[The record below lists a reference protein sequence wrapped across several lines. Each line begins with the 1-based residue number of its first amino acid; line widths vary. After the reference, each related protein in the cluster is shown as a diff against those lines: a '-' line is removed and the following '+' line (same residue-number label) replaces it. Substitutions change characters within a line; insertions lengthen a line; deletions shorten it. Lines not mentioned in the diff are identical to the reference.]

1 MLILLKHHWLEKKRA
16 LNRQSSIFISILTG
30 VIGFYILA
38 NILVAGWYADVIIQM
53 IYPTE
58 NVMEAFTGLLF
69 FYFLY
74 DFFARFL
81 FQKIPVFSIQP
92 YLTLPVKKSRLFH
105 HILLKSIPGFF
116 NLLAIFLFT
125 PFIIKVVLPGNSWVF
140 SISWMI
146 IVLTMVFINNFFSFA
161 LKSKFS
167 ANPFIT
173 LALLILSG
181 TLIYLELT
189 GLFIVTGYF
198 ASAVFF
204 MGNQP
209 VYSIIPLLGL
219 FAGYYISFRILE
231 NNSWLEIDNSVK
243 SGSSDSFHFLHNFGQ
258 TGLLIALELKM
269 IVRNKRPLSLLW
281 MSLYMF
287 AYFLF
292 MFFRYDEYS
301 FTILSGFLVIVF
313 ASFMYGQYV
322 FAWESSFFESY
333 HAHHVSVLQYLKS
346 KYMLIVISTI
356 IPYIIAMA
364 LFFRN
369 IEVVILFTVVMLYN
383 IGINSMIILYFG
395 CFKRKRISPGQSPFF
410 NYEGVAT
417 IDFLAVIP
425 VVGVP
430 ALVYGLFG
438 LIGYVE
444 NASYA
449 LGIIG
454 LLGIVF
460 SRTLLQFIKNHFV
473 NHKHA
478 MVQGFRTT

>member
-1 MLILLKHHWLEKKRA
+1 MLILIKHHWLEKKRA

-30 VIGFYILA
+30 VIGIYVLA
-38 NILVAGWYADVIIQM
+38 NILFAGWYADVIIQM

-58 NVMEAFTGLLF
+58 NLVEAFTGLLLL
-69 FYFLY
+69 YFLF

-105 HILLKSIPGFF
+105 HVILKSIPGFF

-125 PFIIKVVLPGNSWVF
+125 PFFIKVVLPGNSWVF
-140 SISWMI
+140 SISWII
-146 IVLTMVFINNFFSFA
+146 IVLTMVFINNFLSFA
-161 LKSKFS
+161 LKSQFR

-181 TLIYLELT
+181 ILIYLELT
-189 GLFIVTGYF
+189 GLFIVTGHF
-198 ASAVFF
+198 ASAVLF
-204 MGNQP
+204 MSNQP
-209 VYSIIPLLGL
+209 VYIIILLL
-219 FAGYYISFRILE
+219 VLYAGYYISFRILE
-231 NNSWLEIDNSVK
+231 NNSWLEIDNSVQ

-258 TGLLIALELKM
+258 TGILIALELKM
-269 IVRNKRPLSLLW
+269 IVRNKRPLSFLW
-281 MSLYMF
+281 MSLYFF

-292 MFFRYDEYS
+292 MFFRPYEY
-301 FTILSGFLVIVF
+301 FFMIISGFAAIVYT
-313 ASFMYGQYV
+313 SFMYGQYV

-333 HAHHVSVLQYLKS
+333 HANHVSVSQYLKS
-346 KYMLIVISTI
+346 KYMLIAISTI

-364 LFFRN
+364 LFFRSM
-369 IEVVILFTVVMLYN
+369 EAVLLFTVMMLYN
-383 IGINSMIILYFG
+383 IGFSSIMMMYFG

-410 NYEGVAT
+410 NFEGVAA
-417 IDFLAVIP
+417 IDFLGMIP

-438 LIGYVE
+438 LIGYVGY
-444 NASYA
+444 ASYA
-449 LGIIG
+449 LGLIG
-454 LLGIVF
+454 LLGIIF
-460 SRTLLQFIKNHFV
+460 SRTLLQFLKNHFV